1 MAVSG
6 LDLQTLKK
14 EVRNRLVEPSEGF
27 FSDEE
32 ITRWINLAQV
42 DIVRKTGV
50 LKAVVTGDSLASVKE
65 YSLPADFLNLL
76 VMSYKI
82 AGKWTRL
89 KYYTIEE
96 YWEKDDS
103 IEGIPE
109 YFSMLDSS
117 FFLFP
122 KPKDAIT
129 DVYRLVY
136 LQAPQKMEAATDM
149 PFSNNAILYPYHELI
164 VLYATA
170 RGKEKEGE
178 LEEAIAN
185 HTQYQNE
192 LAFMRGELRD
202 SQKHYRMKRS
212 DYLTVNDSKNRVAF
226 PNNY

>member
-1 MAVSG
+1 MAVIA

-14 EVRNRLVEPSEGF
+14 EVRNRLVEPNEGF

-32 ITRWINLAQV
+32 ITRWINLAQI
-42 DIVRKTGV
+42 DIVRKTGS
-50 LKAVVTGDSLASVKE
+50 LKAVLTGDSLASVKE
-65 YSLPADFLNLL
+65 YSLPSDFLNLL
-76 VMSYKI
+76 VMSYKVG
-82 AGKWTRL
+82 GKWKRL
-89 KYYTIEE
+89 KYYTIDE

-149 PFSNNAILYPYHELI
+149 PFSNNTILYPYHELI
-164 VLYATA
+164 ILYATA

-212 DYLTVNDSKNRVAF
+212 DYLTASDSKNRVAF
-226 PNNY
+226 PDNY